1 MSFTVHTTDKFPRG
15 KSSEAPTVL
24 LTALLTRTLD
34 PQDSTTEVSQMLGQD
49 SYSYP
54 SKFHKSTIVLKNKNP
69 KEACKFRNMNM
80 TGETHELSLSEATL
94 TLRNTY

>member
-24 LTALLTRTLD
+24 ITALLTRTLD
-34 PQDSTTEVSQMLGQD
+34 PPDSTTEVSQMLGQD

-54 SKFHKSTIVLKNKNP
+54 SKFHKSTIIQSK
-69 KEACKFRNMNM
+69 R
-80 TGETHELSLSEATL
+80 SLQISKYE
-94 TLRNTY
+94 YDS